1 MREKYIDAAVGG
13 DWFIFGKHE
22 DGSVDI
28 SNGATDVFTKVPLE
42 KALNLLAIRSKFLEE
57 LYRELK

>member
-13 DWFIFGKHE
+13 VWFIFGKRE

-28 SNGATDVFTKVPLE
+28 SNGTTDVFTKVPLE
-42 KALNLLAIRSKFLEE
+42 KALNLLAIRSKFLQE